1 MKKSLYLLLRDISIS
16 QGHMANIH
24 NDELIIYFF
33 QEPSLDINDSFR
45 IHIKISK
52 LDITICFS
60 FNERRFKISELGESK
75 LTSLFKEFKN
85 QANYKGVFKIR
96 DRYGDDDYKFNF
108 GFLDFLKKEKK
119 SFEKEELDVFS
130 NALSFDHHIL
140 QEDDYIVE
148 DLTNTLHFLE
158 KSAGCVI
165 RRLPSNKLGFIQKYN
180 DEQSLTFDNLKEL
193 AVFLNKCFDDAA
205 KVRKKWEDI
214 LETTFSHTF
223 RIEGSSLVFN
233 QWYYS
238 SNVNEFFYKFTDS
251 VAEAKKRFLRI
262 GQDYKQSLENFLF
275 EYPLINPSS
284 YISEVKLV
292 PNKDL
297 ISFQLLHYNFSLL
310 NKSFAL
316 KLTVEPMMNGLVL
329 EVGRTSK
336 VFNLCDLNNCEQIF
350 GEIQVEIDTFFSR
363 VKAEFL
369 DTLEVL
375 NTGQKYSILDGD
387 LSFVSLVGV
396 DRYRFNRIPPSL
408 SSISLIYGEPSF
420 TIRSFTKTEFL
431 TQLRTFVKLDNLISE
446 QLPSIISH
454 FNYVRKYDKY
464 QVFFAF
470 KREKLFIATP
480 VGNFEAVFK
489 VNNDS
494 SIRIV
499 LLNKNL
505 SSPIHTSA
513 FFETVLKAIENIEKH
528 ILLAYIFDS
537 ESQSSS
543 DELSQ
548 IFSRYTVN
556 TSGLFENHTKYDVSD
571 LTKEIVKII
580 TSNRFKPLNCPSMF
594 EFDNF
599 KEERIKEFVE
609 LLNSLNLL
617 IEYLPLTG
625 AFHIR

>member
-45 IHIKISK
+45 IHTKVSK
-52 LDITICFS
+52 LDITIRFS
-60 FNERRFKISELGESK
+60 FNERRFNISELGETK
-75 LTSLFKEFKN
+75 LTSLFNEFKN
-85 QANYKGVFKIR
+85 QANYTGVFKIP
-96 DRYGDDDYKFNF
+96 DRYGDDDYKFKF

-119 SFEKEELDVFS
+119 SFEKEEFDAFS

-165 RRLPSNKLGFIQKYN
+165 RRLPSDKLGFIQKYN

-223 RIEGSSLVFN
+223 RVEGSSLVFN

-238 SNVNEFFYKFTDS
+238 SNVNELFYKFTDS
-251 VAEAKKRFLRI
+251 VAEAKERFLRI
-262 GQDYKQSLENFLF
+262 GQDYKQSFESFLF
-275 EYPLINPSS
+275 EHPQINPSS

-310 NKSFAL
+310 NKNYAL

-336 VFNLCDLNNCEQIF
+336 VFNLCDSNNCEQIF
-350 GEIQVEIDTFFSR
+350 EEIQVEIGTFFSR

-369 DTLEVL
+369 DALEVL

-396 DRYRFNRIPPSL
+396 DRYRFNRIPPTL

-494 SIRIV
+494 SIKIV

-505 SSPIHTSA
+505 SYPIHTFA
-513 FFETVLKAIENIEKH
+513 FFETVLKAIEDIEKH
-528 ILLAYIFDS
+528 ILLAYVFDS

-548 IFSRYTVN
+548 IFSRYTVD

-571 LTKEIVKII
+571 LTKEIAKII
-580 TSNRFKPLNCPSMF
+580 TINRFKPLNCPSMF
-594 EFDNF
+594 EFGNF

-609 LLNSLNLL
+609 LLNSHNLL

-625 AFHIR
+625 AFHIH

>member
-45 IHIKISK
+45 IHIKVSK
-52 LDITICFS
+52 LDITIRFS
-60 FNERRFKISELGESK
+60 FNERRFKISELGETK
-75 LTSLFKEFKN
+75 LTILFEEFKK
-85 QANYKGVFKIR
+85 QANYKGVFKIL
-96 DRYGDDDYKFNF
+96 DRYGDDDYEFNF
-108 GFLDFLKKEKK
+108 GFLDFLNKEKNI
-119 SFEKEELDVFS
+119 FGKEELETFS

-148 DLTNTLHFLE
+148 DVTNTLHFLE

-165 RRLPSNKLGFIQKYN
+165 RRLPNNKLGLIQKHN
-180 DEQSLTFDNLKEL
+180 DEQSLAFDNLKEL
-193 AVFLNKCFDDAA
+193 AVFLNKCFNDAT

-223 RIEGSSLVFN
+223 RIEGSLLVFN

-238 SNVNEFFYKFTDS
+238 SNVNKLFYKFTDS
-251 VAEAKKRFLRI
+251 VAEAKERFLRI
-262 GQDYKQSLENFLF
+262 GQDYKQSFENFLF
-275 EYPLINPSS
+275 EYPQINPSF

-310 NKSFAL
+310 NKSYTL

-336 VFNLCDLNNCEQIF
+336 VFNLCDLNNCEQTF
-350 GEIQVEIDTFFSR
+350 KEIQAEISTFFNR

-375 NTGQKYSILDGD
+375 NAGHKYSILDGD

-408 SSISLIYGEPSF
+408 SSISLISGETSF
-420 TIRSFTKTEFL
+420 NIRSFTKIEFL
-431 TQLRTFVKLDNLISE
+431 TQLRVLIKLDSLIKE
-446 QLPSIISH
+446 QLPAIISH
-454 FNYVRKYDKY
+454 FNYIRKYDRY

-494 SIRIV
+494 SIKIV

-505 SSPIHTSA
+505 SYPIHTSA
-513 FFETVLKAIENIEKH
+513 FFETVLKAIEDIEKH
-528 ILLAYIFDS
+528 ILLAYVFDS

-548 IFSRYTVN
+548 IFSRYTVD

-609 LLNSLNLL
+609 LLNSHNLL
-617 IEYLPLTG
+617 IEYISLTG
-625 AFHIR
+625 SFHIN

>member
-24 NDELIIYFF
+24 NDELVIYFF
-33 QEPSLDINDSFR
+33 QEPSLDVNDSFR

-52 LDITICFS
+52 LDITIRFS
-60 FNERRFKISELGESK
+60 FNERRFKISERGESK
-75 LTSLFKEFKN
+75 LTSLFNEFKN

-96 DRYGDDDYKFNF
+96 DRYGDDDYEFNF

-119 SFEKEELDVFS
+119 SFEKEELNAFS

-140 QEDDYIVE
+140 EEDDYIVE
-148 DLTNTLHFLE
+148 DLTTTLHFLE
-158 KSAGCVI
+158 KSSGCVI
-165 RRLPSNKLGFIQKYN
+165 RRIPNNRVGLIQKYN
-180 DEQSLTFDNLKEL
+180 DEQLLSFDTLKEL
-193 AVFLNKCFDDAA
+193 AAFFNKCFNDAT
-205 KVRKKWEDI
+205 KVRKKWEII

-223 RIEGSSLVFN
+223 RIEGSCLVFN

-238 SNVNEFFYKFTDS
+238 SNVNELFNKFTDS
-251 VAEAKKRFLRI
+251 VAEAKDRFLRI
-262 GQDYKQSLENFLF
+262 GQDYKQSFENFLF
-275 EYPLINPSS
+275 EYPQINPSP

-297 ISFQLLHYNFSLL
+297 ISFQLLRYNFSLL
-310 NKSFAL
+310 NKRYTL

-336 VFNLCDLNNCEQIF
+336 VFNLCDSNNCEQIF
-350 GEIQVEIDTFFSR
+350 DEIQAELGTFFSR

-375 NTGQKYSILDGD
+375 NTSQKYSILDGD
-387 LSFVSLVGV
+387 LSFVSLIGV

-431 TQLRTFVKLDNLISE
+431 TQLRTFVKLDNLILE
-446 QLPSIISH
+446 HLPTIISH

-494 SIRIV
+494 SIKFV

-505 SSPIHTSA
+505 SYPIHTSA
-513 FFETVLKAIENIEKH
+513 FFETVLKAVENIEKH
-528 ILLAYIFDS
+528 ILLTYIFDS
-537 ESQSSS
+537 ENQNSS

-548 IFSRYTVN
+548 IFSRYTVD
-556 TSGLFENHTKYDVSD
+556 TSGLFENHTKYEMRE
-571 LTKEIVKII
+571 LTEEIVKII
-580 TSNRFKPLNCPSMF
+580 SSNRFKPLNCSSMF

-599 KEERIKEFVE
+599 KEKRIIEFVE
-609 LLNSLNLL
+609 LLSSNKVLL
-617 IEYLPLTG
+617 EYLPLTG
-625 AFHIR
+625 AFYIN